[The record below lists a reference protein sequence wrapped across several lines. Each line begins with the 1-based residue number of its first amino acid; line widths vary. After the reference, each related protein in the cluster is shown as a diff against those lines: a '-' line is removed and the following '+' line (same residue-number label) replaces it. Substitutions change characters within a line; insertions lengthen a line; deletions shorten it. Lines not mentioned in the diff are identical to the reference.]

1 MQHTCPDTEFQ
12 CAGKQAQQEKHC
24 GTLGASRNVVHSKE
38 QKNIHSF
45 VPSILK
51 RVIEKNSQ
59 SARMYVRA

>member
-24 GTLGASRNVVHSKE
+24 EVLGELRNVVHSKGTKE
-38 QKNIHSF
+38 YPFFCSVH
-45 VPSILK
+45 PK

-59 SARMYVRA
+59 SAHMYV